1 MLDTLALRYQNYAPL
16 ALRIGLAIVFI
27 LFGIKKLADP
37 SQTTSEIQLLL
48 QLDLVDAAALNF
60 YLGLIELA
68 VASGFIVGFK
78 VRILSIVSGVL
89 VTSFFLSFIA
99 KFGASINPDL
109 YRDIGLL
116 GGSVAL
122 FLLGPGP
129 FSLDQYFKGRD
140 HESKPQE
147 THIESPDS
155 SSGKVEK
162 EKS

>member
-1 MLDTLALRYQNYAPL
+1 MLDPFALRYQNYAPL
-16 ALRIGLAIVFI
+16 ALRIGLAVVFI

-78 VRILSIVSGVL
+78 VRILSIVSGFL
-89 VTSFFLSFIA
+89 VTMFFSSFLT
-99 KFGASINPDL
+99 KFGLSINPDI

-122 FLLGPGP
+122 FLLGSGP
-129 FSLDQYFKGRD
+129 YSLDQYFNKRD
-140 HESKPQE
+140 YESKPQE
-147 THIESPDS
+147 THTESPDS
-155 SSGKVEK
+155 SSDKAQK
-162 EKS
+162 KS